1 MFFSSLHLHCLKLAA
16 DQLIPDQSSSLY
28 QRFFRSNLGVSLKLL
43 QLMTGSDAHENI
55 LRPFDSYVIYTLV
68 VVYVVVVRFGLLATA
83 VGVIVLN
90 VLKNEKRRA

>member
-1 MFFSSLHLHCLKLAA
+1 
-16 DQLIPDQSSSLY
+16 
-28 QRFFRSNLGVSLKLL
+28 
-43 QLMTGSDAHENI
+43 MTGSDAHENI
-55 LRPFDSYVIYTLV
+55 LRPLDSYVIYILV